1 MQATDTIIIDF
12 LLSHILSRFGCP
24 RRLIIDNAQAFYSS
38 RLVKFC
44 NEYNIVL
51 SHSTTYYPQ
60 GNGLV
65 ESSNKS
71 LMRTIKK
78 LLQENKKAWNA
89 KLVYALW
96 ANRVSTKKSIG
107 TSPFQ
112 LVYGTNV
119 VFPASLAMPIMK
131 YIQEDESEP
140 NPTQRRINQ
149 LVEIH
154 QIREGLC
161 DKAQKYQDKVKHV
174 FDKRAKV
181 DCFSLGDLVLKWDA
195 RHEDKG
201 KHGKFDELWKGP
213 YSICSFSG
221 RNAYFLEDSEGKR
234 VGIGPVNGRFLKHYL
249 TLLFL
254 L

>member
-1 MQATDTIIIDF
+1 
-12 LLSHILSRFGCP
+12 
-24 RRLIIDNAQAFYSS
+24 
-38 RLVKFC
+38 
-44 NEYNIVL
+44 
-51 SHSTTYYPQ
+51 
-60 GNGLV
+60 
-65 ESSNKS
+65 
-71 LMRTIKK
+71 MRTIKK

-112 LVYGTNV
+112 LVYGTDV
-119 VFPASLAMPIMK
+119 VFPTSLAMPVMK

-161 DKAQKYQDKVKHV
+161 DKAQKYRDKVKQV
-174 FDKRAKV
+174 FDKRAKAN
-181 DCFSLGDLVLKWDA
+181 CFSLGDLVLKWDSM
-195 RHEDKG
+195 HEDKG

-234 VGIGPVNGRFLKHYL
+234 IGTGLVNGRFLKHYL
-249 TLLFL
+249 S
-254 L
+254 